1 MKIVFNQ
8 ILVDR
13 TNNEELIKQYEVKA
27 KKAAVDK
34 STKWIQKEVID
45 FNPER
50 FESDYPDICE
60 MFPDSCVGSN
70 NSTSFA

>member
-13 TNNEELIKQYEVKA
+13 TNNEELIKQYEVKT
-27 KKAAVDK
+27 KKTAVDK

-50 FESDYPDICE
+50 FDNYYPSISE
-60 MFPDSCVGSN
+60 MFPE
-70 NSTSFA
+70 

>member
-8 ILVDR
+8 ILTERIDNKSV
-13 TNNEELIKQYEVKA
+13 IKQYEVKT
-27 KKAAVDK
+27 KKTAVDK

-50 FESDYPDICE
+50 FDNYYPSISE
-60 MFPDSCVGSN
+60 MFPE
-70 NSTSFA
+70 

>member
-13 TNNEELIKQYEVKA
+13 TNNEELIKQYEVKT
-27 KKAAVDK
+27 KKTVVDK
-34 STKWIQKEVID
+34 STKWTQKEVID
-45 FNPER
+45 LNPER
-50 FESDYPDICE
+50 FCDDYPEIWDLFDTCI
-60 MFPDSCVGSN
+60 GSN

>member
-13 TNNEELIKQYEVKA
+13 TNNEEVIKQYEVKT
-27 KKAAVDK
+27 KKTAVDK

-50 FESDYPDICE
+50 FDDYYPAIWE
-60 MFPDSCVGSN
+60 MFDTCIGSN

>member
-8 ILVDR
+8 ILTER
-13 TNNEELIKQYEVKA
+13 TDNKSVIKQYEVKT
-27 KKAAVDK
+27 KKTAVDK
-34 STKWIQKEVID
+34 STKWIQKEAID

-50 FESDYPDICE
+50 FETDYPDITELFDTCI
-60 MFPDSCVGSN
+60 GSN

>member
-13 TNNEELIKQYEVKA
+13 TNNEESIKQYEVKT
-27 KKAAVDK
+27 KKTAVDK

-45 FNPER
+45 FNPEC
-50 FESDYPDICE
+50 FESYYPDITE
-60 MFPDSCVGSN
+60 LFDSCIGSN
-70 NSTSFA
+70 NGTSFA

>member
-8 ILVDR
+8 ILTER
-13 TNNEELIKQYEVKA
+13 TDNKSVIKQYEVKT

-45 FNPER
+45 FNPEC
-50 FESDYPDICE
+50 FDGYYPEIWE
-60 MFPDSCVGSN
+60 MFDSCEGSN

>member
-8 ILVDR
+8 ILVGK
-13 TNNEELIKQYEVKA
+13 TNNEELIKQYEVKT
-27 KKAAVDK
+27 KKTVVDK

-45 FNPER
+45 LNPER
-50 FESDYPDICE
+50 FEDFYPDITE
-60 MFPDSCVGSN
+60 MFDTCIGSN

>member
-13 TNNEELIKQYEVKA
+13 TNNEELIKQYEVKT
-27 KKAAVDK
+27 KKTVVDK
-34 STKWIQKEVID
+34 STKWIQKEVVD

-50 FESDYPDICE
+50 FCDFYPDITE
-60 MFPDSCVGSN
+60 MFDTCIGSN

>member
-13 TNNEELIKQYEVKA
+13 TNNEELIKQYEVKT
-27 KKAAVDK
+27 KKTAVDK

-45 FNPER
+45 FNPEY
-50 FESDYPDICE
+50 FEDYYPSISE
-60 MFPDSCVGSN
+60 MFPE
-70 NSTSFA
+70 

>member
-8 ILVDR
+8 ILVGK
-13 TNNEELIKQYEVKA
+13 TNNEELVKQYEVKT
-27 KKAAVDK
+27 KKTAVDK

-50 FESDYPDICE
+50 FDDYYPDITE
-60 MFPDSCVGSN
+60 MYDTCIGSN

>member
-13 TNNEELIKQYEVKA
+13 TNNEELIKQYEVKTKKTA
-27 KKAAVDK
+27 KDR

-50 FESDYPDICE
+50 FEDYYPDISE
-60 MFPDSCVGSN
+60 MFPE
-70 NSTSFA
+70 